1 MKEVLSKEMPADMA
15 RRVIR
20 WNVPIAKGLRVEVPQ
35 RCHVIGVELNHVNND
50 TVDVWLEV
58 PADDG
63 ADDGGVMDVIFTVFG
78 TGDVIP
84 ATKSLQEPWYRH
96 LGSVRDFHAGFAWH
110 LYAAVVDWRA

>member
-1 MKEVLSKEMPADMA
+1 MKEVLSKEMPLNMP

-20 WNVPIAKGLRVEVPQ
+20 HNVSIADGLRVEVPQ
-35 RCHVIGVELNHVNND
+35 RSHIIGVELND
-50 TVDVWLEV
+50 RDSLTMDVWLEI

-63 ADDGGVMDVIFTVFG
+63 DDDGGVMDVIFTVFG
-78 TGDVIP
+78 IGHVIP
-84 ATKSLQEPWYRH
+84 AGGERRPMYRH